1 VGTMPLGATSAGCG
15 AAPWASRLRMLG
27 RWRRR
32 YTWGSCNRA
41 TRGHSRRRMP
51 RSAIMTGAVHLVLP
65 VAKIPEIL
73 AKYGR
78 QMVFNG
84 KRKGPAPD
92 DHRPDRSCAAI
103 PRAAV
108 LNDRPRH
115 REAHAHCAAAGE
127 RLCDDRPARPSIVTG
142 SSKDTSS
149 SEGAMS
155 RSPMTS

>member
-1 VGTMPLGATSAGCG
+1 VSAMPLGAASAVCG

-41 TRGHSRRRMP
+41 TRGHSRRPMR
-51 RSAIMTGAVHLVLP
+51 RSAIMTGAVDLVLP

-84 KRKGPAPD
+84 ELKGPAPD

-103 PRAAV
+103 PRAAAA
-108 LNDRPRH
+108 RS
-115 REAHAHCAAAGE
+115 AAAPGSS
-127 RLCDDRPARPSIVTG
+127 RALCCHRRTLCDDPPVRPSIVTG

-149 SEGAMS
+149 GEGAMS